1 MVLGQLVG
9 SGGGKDDDDIDAPQ
23 KERPGARDP
32 PNRVLVCVW
41 VGGRKQVSLPPFL
54 PFPPLPFSSG
64 SSDPLLHLGLFRSIK
79 KWKCPEGTFVHNFSG
94 HDAIINTLSV
104 NEDGV
109 MFSGGALP
117 FLNDPGFFVLEQ
129 STRITG

>member
-1 MVLGQLVG
+1 MLGQLVG
-9 SGGGKDDDDIDAPQ
+9 SGGGKDDDDVDAPQ
-23 KERPGARDP
+23 EERPGARDSP
-32 PNRVLVCVW
+32 DRVLVCVW

-54 PFPPLPFSSG
+54 YFPPLPFSSG
-64 SSDPLLHLGLFRSIK
+64 SPEPLLHLRLFRSIK

-117 FLNDPGFFVLEQ
+117 FLNDPGFFGLEK
-129 STRITG
+129 STRLTG